1 MININLLG
9 DYIFKRIQ
17 KDNISHGNRM
27 NHPREMMTG
36 LYIGS
41 SDIQRYIEDYFNY
54 GIDHTGND
62 ECGSFSMLLKDFGKP
77 FADPGNHLR

>member
-62 ECGSFSMLLKDFGKP
+62 ECADDRVERYWDDADGKEE
-77 FADPGNHLR
+77 